1 MQIYNKQIIYTS
13 SIILI
18 QSKVAY
24 YDKIYVHF
32 PLVTAMVKMFMVFH
46 RNSRK
51 SLSKLSFMIVSATR
65 IEETPLIEPASSHN
79 HKLAAQKLG
88 RNNR

>member
-1 MQIYNKQIIYTS
+1 
-13 SIILI
+13 
-18 QSKVAY
+18 
-24 YDKIYVHF
+24 
-32 PLVTAMVKMFMVFH
+32 
-46 RNSRK
+46 
-51 SLSKLSFMIVSATR
+51 MIVSATR